1 MDSKSDQLLA
11 IKVMRLSRPL
21 LYNPP
26 VVESDPW
33 DLPGKYLEH
42 CVPSDSFD
50 PTENISVENNVIL
63 PQGFGTIY
71 LGETFQSY
79 LRVQNTAS
87 QVVTNVVVKAEL
99 QTAAQRLQLTKKNV
113 PPIDLQPQQ
122 SVDEILNHEVTEIG
136 THILVCEV
144 TYKSATGDP
153 MTSSRYYKFQV
164 QKPLDVKTKFYNAES
179 DDVYLEAQIQNI
191 TAGPIFLEKVSLDP
205 SPLFKVL
212 SLNDFPSVGNPPSDS
227 SLFGPVNVV
236 QCGEIRQYLYCL
248 QPRAEARLDSR
259 ALRGESNIGKLDL
272 VWRTSLGDRGRLQT
286 SQLQRMAPN
295 YGNIRL
301 TIEKLPNPVELHK
314 PINLVCRIT
323 NTSERPVE
331 LSLVYETR
339 SKPTALLWTGISNRP
354 LDKIESNCW
363 AEITL
368 NLIPIL
374 PGLQSISGLR
384 LVDLFLKRTYDY
396 DDLAQVLVLPR
407 IMQ

>member
-1 MDSKSDQLLA
+1 MFFFTSK
-11 IKVMRLSRPL
+11 
-21 LYNPP
+21 
-26 VVESDPW
+26 
-33 DLPGKYLEH
+33 
-42 CVPSDSFD
+42 
-50 PTENISVENNVIL
+50 
-63 PQGFGTIY
+63 
-71 LGETFQSY
+71 
-79 LRVQNTAS
+79 
-87 QVVTNVVVKAEL
+87 
-99 QTAAQRLQLTKKNV
+99 
-113 PPIDLQPQQ
+113 
-122 SVDEILNHEVTEIG
+122 
-136 THILVCEV
+136 
-144 TYKSATGDP
+144 
-153 MTSSRYYKFQV
+153 
-164 QKPLDVKTKFYNAES
+164 
-179 DDVYLEAQIQNI
+179 
-191 TAGPIFLEKVSLDP
+191 
-205 SPLFKVL
+205 
-212 SLNDFPSVGNPPSDS
+212 
-227 SLFGPVNVV
+227 
-236 QCGEIRQYLYCL
+236 
-248 QPRAEARLDSR
+248 
-259 ALRGESNIGKLDL
+259 
-272 VWRTSLGDRGRLQT
+272 
-286 SQLQRMAPN
+286 APN